1 MTNRRTGATDVSTP
15 DSNNDHHDHEV
26 MERRQE
32 EKEIRSESIQSKS
45 EKRNEETL
53 PDLRQTVMSKHIET
67 RRKLKEIADISSF
80 TSLINAATLSHTDK
94 QLLLLHYIDE
104 KDFQYIGDMLGFSES
119 TIKKRHK
126 KALNK
131 LSKML

>member
-1 MTNRRTGATDVSTP
+1 M
-15 DSNNDHHDHEV
+15 
-26 MERRQE
+26 
-32 EKEIRSESIQSKS
+32 SE
-45 EKRNEETL
+45 
-53 PDLRQTVMSKHIET
+53 HIET

-104 KDFQYIGDMLGFSES
+104 KDFKYIGDMLGYSES

-126 KALNK
+126 KALSK